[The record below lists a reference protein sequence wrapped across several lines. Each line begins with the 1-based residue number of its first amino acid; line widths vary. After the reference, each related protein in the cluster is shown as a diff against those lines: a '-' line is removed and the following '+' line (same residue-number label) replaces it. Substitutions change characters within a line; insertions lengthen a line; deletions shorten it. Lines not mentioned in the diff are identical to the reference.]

1 MEEEYEVKYSPLCQ
15 NVESS
20 GKEVE
25 VMIYEDGDG
34 GWLLEVVDEHGNST
48 VWDDPFESDQ
58 KAWVEVMQCI
68 KDEGID
74 SLIGEPSSLH

>member
-15 NVESS
+15 NIESDS
-20 GKEVE
+20 KKVE
-25 VMIYEDGDG
+25 VLIYEDGDG